1 MTPPRLFG
9 IPARN
14 APVVAVLR
22 RGPSDWCHIGR
33 WDVGAQPAYQP
44 GAWLRGTIYP
54 QRCDLSPDGRWLAYF
69 VLTGRPAA
77 DWRAG
82 GTYVAVS
89 RLPWASALA
98 AWGTDGT
105 WTHGVRFDD
114 DRSVWDVGEPDEG
127 DAAPCRARYG
137 LGWVRS
143 VTYAVERRT
152 GWTETP
158 DSPAYDE
165 RDPWE
170 IQRAPRLTM
179 ARQRPG
185 GGATLQVTCAYAAF
199 CSFDTR
205 HYGEPVYRLTDG
217 VTAALP
223 TGCSPGCSGPTG
235 RRTVGC
241 WSPRRTGVCRSDR
254 ATATTSCG
262 SRTSPRW
269 LPTRSHRLLRRRSG
283 RAPGSHQL
291 EQGRLAAGEVG
302 ERATRCP
309 PCLSCAHG
317 PLPTTS
323 AATAPAACSE
333 RRAGLGRAEPGHLA
347 DQGGASTPGRVRP
360 RG

>member
-9 IPARN
+9 IPARD

-33 WDVGAQPAYQP
+33 WDVGVQPAYQP

-127 DAAPCRARYG
+127 DAMPCRARYG

-143 VTYAVERRT
+143 VSYAVERRT

-158 DSPAYDE
+158 DGPAYDE

-179 ARQRPG
+179 ARPRPG
-185 GGATLQVTCAYAAF
+185 GGATLQVTGAYAAF
-199 CSFDTR
+199 RSFDTR
-205 HYGEPVYRLTDG
+205 HYGDPVYRLTGGLVGDAVDRVLTGVQWADWTADG
-217 VTAALP
+217 RLLVATSDGHLQVRAGGGDDVTWESDLAALAP
-223 TGCSPGCSGPTG
+223 DPQP
-235 RRTVGC
+235 
-241 WSPRRTGVCRSDR
+241 PPPE
-254 ATATTSCG
+254 AA
-262 SRTSPRW
+262 RW
-269 LPTRSHRLLRRRSG
+269 
-283 RAPGSHQL
+283 
-291 EQGRLAAGEVG
+291 
-302 ERATRCP
+302 
-309 PCLSCAHG
+309 
-317 PLPTTS
+317 
-323 AATAPAACSE
+323 
-333 RRAGLGRAEPGHLA
+333 
-347 DQGGASTPGRVRP
+347 
-360 RG
+360 